1 MDEEPTPDRT
11 EPVPAERRP
20 RRFGLLVVLV
30 LFLLVIAAVAVVGN
44 HYRSCRT
51 APETT
56 GATVTFVVPEGASGQ
71 DVVAALADEG
81 LIRCG
86 GFVGN
91 LLLRG
96 TGKASDILAGSYEL
110 SVGMSL
116 DDILVVLTT
125 PPPPAE
131 TVELAIPEGL
141 QIDSEVSGK
150 EDIASAV
157 ADQLGLSEQRFL
169 RLVNS
174 GRFSL
179 PPYLKKGKS
188 LEGFLFP
195 AIYELRRK
203 GLTEEVVIQAMLDRF
218 QQEAEAIDLVAG
230 ARRLGLTPY
239 EVVTLASMIEKE
251 YQVKSEGPLIS
262 GVIHN
267 RLEIGM
273 PLGIDAT
280 LLYDDPTP
288 DGELSSSDL
297 EYDSP
302 YNTRVRAGL
311 PPTPIASPGGRRN
324 ALQWA
329 LNATETDFLY
339 YVLCPQEGEG
349 VHRFAETYEEHLQ
362 NVEECLG

>member
-1 MDEEPTPDRT
+1 MDEEPTPDHA
-11 EPVPAERRP
+11 EPGPTDRRP
-20 RRFGLLVVLV
+20 RRLGLFVVLV

-44 HYRSCRT
+44 SYRTCRT
-51 APETT
+51 APEVT
-56 GATVTFVVPEGASGQ
+56 GETVTFEVPDGATGQ
-71 DVVAALADEG
+71 DVVASLADEG

-96 TGKASDILAGSYEL
+96 TGKASDIRAGRYEL

-125 PPPPAE
+125 PPPAAE
-131 TVELAIPEGL
+131 TVELTIAEGL
-141 QIDSEVSGK
+141 QIDSGVPGK

-157 ADQLGLSEQRFL
+157 ADQLDLSERRFL
-169 RLVNS
+169 RLVQS
-174 GRFSL
+174 GRYSL
-179 PPYLKKGKS
+179 PPYLKEGKS

-195 AIYELRRK
+195 AIYELRTE
-203 GLTEEVVIQAMLDRF
+203 GLTEEVVIEAMLERF
-218 QQEAEAIDLVAG
+218 RQEARALDLA
-230 ARRLGLTPY
+230 AASKRLGLTPY

-280 LLYDDPTP
+280 LLYQDP
-288 DGELSSSDL
+288 DGELSTSDL
-297 EYDSP
+297 ETNSP
-302 YNTRVRAGL
+302 YNTRLRVGL
-311 PPTPIASPGGRRN
+311 PPTPIASPGGQRN

-329 LNATETDFLY
+329 LNPTPTDFLY

-349 VHRFAETYEEHLQ
+349 VHRFSETYEEHLQ
-362 NVEECLG
+362 NVEDCLG